1 MKNMEQSGQEYGAKV
16 VLQTYVNLKKGLPL
30 FRPIQGR
37 NFHEVTS
44 IYMFYGLK
52 VDSFG

>member
-1 MKNMEQSGQEYGAKV
+1 MKSMEQTGQEYGAKV
-16 VLQTYVNLKKGLPL
+16 VLQTYVDLKKGLPS
-30 FRPIQGR
+30 FIPIQGR

-44 IYMFYGLK
+44 IYMSYELK